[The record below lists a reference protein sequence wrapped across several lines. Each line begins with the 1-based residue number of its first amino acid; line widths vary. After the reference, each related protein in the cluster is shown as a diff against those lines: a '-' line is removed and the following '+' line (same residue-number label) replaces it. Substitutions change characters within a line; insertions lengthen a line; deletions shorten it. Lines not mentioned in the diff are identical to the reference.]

1 MRILKI
7 KKELLETNKVREELA
22 AEEIEEELISIIE
35 QMSKITD
42 KDIEKAALKYKGIRV
57 ANKIE
62 DEYCLLRRKVA
73 FNVCAYYGFIKENM
87 KILSEQKRLNFD
99 LVASEVKTAYLKTMQ
114 NTDDKVLVFN
124 MLVEWINSK
133 IVQASK
139 ESCEIMVSFFVQNCE
154 VFDEISE

>member
-22 AEEIEEELISIIE
+22 TEEIEEELISIIE

-99 LVASEVKTAYLKTMQ
+99 LVASEVKTAYLKAMQ

-139 ESCEIMVSFFVQNCE
+139 EACEIMVSFFVQNCE